1 MSRICTI
8 AIFHNFLLYPNIP
21 VSLLVTFTPFLIMPR
36 VPSIWLLNLL
46 NTEFISGWWAV
57 CPQPCKCQVSA
68 AARAPLNLNA
78 HCRTLF
84 FLAYEND
91 VHLIEQCCLI
101 YPLKLNFVTTKYY
114 RDFVYATSKACYMS
128 NTYFDHKISK
138 YLAWFRIQII
148 LHLLTNSF
156 RNCLPAFCE
165 HGKYIQRRNIG
176 QFSFGIST
184 QTKYFSLL
192 YILLPVL
199 WIYIAVNHFYL
210 PTNELNCIKLKC

>member
-1 MSRICTI
+1 MRNQFRPFFIWDDDKNKTSMSDRKTCTETI
-8 AIFHNFLLYPNIP
+8 KMHPHCQSSSSSSSSS
-21 VSLLVTFTPFLIMPR
+21 SLSSSLCH
-36 VPSIWLLNLL
+36 VP
-46 NTEFISGWWAV
+46 G
-57 CPQPCKCQVSA
+57 
-68 AARAPLNLNA
+68 
-78 HCRTLF
+78 LF
-84 FLAYEND
+84 
-91 VHLIEQCCLI
+91 
-101 YPLKLNFVTTKYY
+101 
-114 RDFVYATSKACYMS
+114 YMS